1 MELIVRQATMDD
13 TEKLTELTSQL
24 GYHSTEGELAK
35 RLAKLL
41 SSDKYKVL
49 VAQNENTLVL
59 GWVVIEHRLT
69 LEGGDRAEIT
79 GLVVSDSARGL
90 GVGKQL
96 VQSVLEWAK
105 ARQLDKVIVSSN
117 VNRDGSHQ
125 FYKQIGFAER
135 KTSKQ
140 YIKYL

>member
-1 MELIVRQATMDD
+1 M
-13 TEKLTELTSQL
+13 

-117 VNRDGSHQ
+117 VNRDGLHQ